1 MEQFEK
7 DDVYAS
13 QIALIGVIGA
23 ILTFVIIV
31 ALQVLYF
38 RVERGEL
45 ERKHLSQPSEER
57 AALTTEHRQQLMHYK
72 MKAPKQGLVTIP
84 IARAMELVLKERAG
98 RGTEGE

>member
-38 RVERGEL
+38 RVEHAEVD
-45 ERKHLSQPSEER
+45 RKSISQPSEER
-57 AALTTEHRQQLMHYK
+57 VALTTEHREQLMHYK
-72 MKAPKQGLVTIP
+72 MKDPKQGLVTIP
-84 IARAMELVLKERAG
+84 IARAMELVLKERA
-98 RGTEGE
+98 EGK